1 MWPTSFLLNIL
12 KKWWHVS
19 KKSKK
24 IKNPYS
30 YALVAPI
37 GIIFFIFFLVPTFVS
52 FFFSMT
58 RWTLFDWEFVGFENF
73 VQYFKEAS
81 LAIGFKNTL
90 IYGVVTS
97 GLKVVFGLALAL
109 LLTGRLRAKGFLRS
123 VVYFPVLVSTI
134 GVGFTFSILLD
145 PNYGAIN
152 KSIVAIGKTIG
163 WETYGPGW
171 LTDPNLLPLFSV
183 ALVDVWKGVGMAT
196 VIFMAGLATIPQEYY
211 EALAVDGGGAWDKF
225 RNITLPLVRPATAA
239 VVILS
244 FIGGLRSFDLIW
256 AMTNGGPGFLSDV
269 IASINYKQY
278 QAGFYGLATAGNVI
292 LLLFVLVIIGPV
304 YWFFNK
310 KEKQA

>member
-1 MWPTSFLLNIL
+1 
-12 KKWWHVS
+12 VS
-19 KKSKK
+19 KAKQKK
-24 IKNPYS
+24 IANPYS

-37 GIIFFIFFLVPTFVS
+37 AIIFTIFFVIPTFVS

-73 VQYFKEAS
+73 IQYFKEAS

-97 GLKVVFGLALAL
+97 GLKVIFGLALAL

-134 GVGFTFSILLD
+134 GVGFTFSILMD

-152 KSIVAIGKTIG
+152 KAIVSIGKSIG

-171 LTDPNLLPLFSV
+171 LVDPNLLPLFSV
-183 ALVDVWKGVGMAT
+183 AFVDVWKGVGIAT
-196 VIFMAGLATIPQEYY
+196 VLYMAGLASIPQEYY

-225 RNITLPLVRPATAA
+225 RNITLPLVQPATAA

-292 LLLFVLVIIGPV
+292 LLFFVLAIIGPV

-310 KEKQA
+310 KEQQA

>member
-1 MWPTSFLLNIL
+1 MA
-12 KKWWHVS
+12 
-19 KKSKK
+19 
-24 IKNPYS
+24 NPYS

-37 GIIFFIFFLVPTFVS
+37 GIIFTIFFVIPTFVS

-123 VVYFPVLVSTI
+123 VVYFRVLVSTI
-134 GVGFTFSILLD
+134 GVGFTFSILMD

-152 KSIVAIGKTIG
+152 KAIVSIGKSIG

-171 LTDPNLLPLFSV
+171 LVDPNLLPLFSV
-183 ALVDVWKGVGMAT
+183 AFVDVWKGVGIAT
-196 VIFMAGLATIPQEYY
+196 VLYMAGLASIPQEYY

-225 RNITLPLVRPATAA
+225 RNITLPLVQPATSA

-292 LLLFVLVIIGPV
+292 LLFFVLAIISPV

-310 KEKQA
+310 KEQQA

>member
-1 MWPTSFLLNIL
+1 M
-12 KKWWHVS
+12 S
-19 KKSKK
+19 KAKQKK
-24 IKNPYS
+24 IENPYS

-37 GIIFFIFFLVPTFVS
+37 GIIFTIFFVIPTIVS

-73 VQYFKEAS
+73 IQYFKEAS

-134 GVGFTFSILLD
+134 GVGFTFSILMD

-152 KSIVAIGKTIG
+152 KAIVSIGKSIG

-171 LTDPNLLPLFSV
+171 LVDPNLLPLFSV
-183 ALVDVWKGVGMAT
+183 AFVDVWKGVGIAT
-196 VIFMAGLATIPQEYY
+196 VLYMAGLASIPQEYY

-225 RNITLPLVRPATAA
+225 RNITLPLVQPATSA

-292 LLLFVLVIIGPV
+292 LLFFVLAIVGPV

>member
-1 MWPTSFLLNIL
+1 M
-12 KKWWHVS
+12 S
-19 KKSKK
+19 KAKQKK
-24 IKNPYS
+24 IANPYS

-37 GIIFFIFFLVPTFVS
+37 GIIFTIFFVIPTIVS

-73 VQYFKEAS
+73 IQYFKEAS

-97 GLKVVFGLALAL
+97 GLKVIFGLALAL

-134 GVGFTFSILLD
+134 GVGFTFSILMD

-152 KSIVAIGKTIG
+152 KAIVSIGKSIG

-171 LTDPNLLPLFSV
+171 LVDPNLLPLFSV
-183 ALVDVWKGVGMAT
+183 AFVDVWKGVGIAT
-196 VIFMAGLATIPQEYY
+196 VLYMAGLASIPQEYY
-211 EALAVDGGGAWDKF
+211 EALAVDRSGAWDKF

-292 LLLFVLVIIGPV
+292 LLFFVLAIIGPV

>member
-1 MWPTSFLLNIL
+1 M
-12 KKWWHVS
+12 S
-19 KKSKK
+19 KAKQKK
-24 IKNPYS
+24 IANPYS

-37 GIIFFIFFLVPTFVS
+37 GIIFTIFFVIPTIVS

-73 VQYFKEAS
+73 IQYFKEAS

-134 GVGFTFSILLD
+134 GVGFTFSILMD

-152 KSIVAIGKTIG
+152 KAIVSIGKSIG

-171 LTDPNLLPLFSV
+171 LVDPNLLPLFSV
-183 ALVDVWKGVGMAT
+183 AFVDVWKGVGIAT
-196 VIFMAGLATIPQEYY
+196 VLYMAGLASIPQEYY

-225 RNITLPLVRPATAA
+225 RNITLPLVQPATAA

-292 LLLFVLVIIGPV
+292 LLFFVLAIIGPV

-310 KEKQA
+310 KEQQA

>member
-1 MWPTSFLLNIL
+1 M
-12 KKWWHVS
+12 S
-19 KKSKK
+19 KAKQKK
-24 IKNPYS
+24 IANPYS

-37 GIIFFIFFLVPTFVS
+37 GIIFTIFFVIPTIVS

-73 VQYFKEAS
+73 IQYFKEAS

-97 GLKVVFGLALAL
+97 GLKVIFGLALAL

-134 GVGFTFSILLD
+134 GVGFTFSILMD

-152 KSIVAIGKTIG
+152 KAIVSIGKSIG

-171 LTDPNLLPLFSV
+171 LVDPNLLPLFSV
-183 ALVDVWKGVGMAT
+183 AFVDVWKGVGIAT
-196 VIFMAGLATIPQEYY
+196 VLYMAGLASIPQEYY

-225 RNITLPLVRPATAA
+225 RNITLPLVQPATSA

-292 LLLFVLVIIGPV
+292 LLFFVLAIIGPV

-310 KEKQA
+310 KEQQV

>member
-1 MWPTSFLLNIL
+1 M
-12 KKWWHVS
+12 S
-19 KKSKK
+19 KAKQKK
-24 IKNPYS
+24 IANPYS

-37 GIIFFIFFLVPTFVS
+37 GIIFTIFFVVPTIVS

-73 VQYFKEAS
+73 IQYFKEAS

-97 GLKVVFGLALAL
+97 GLKVIFGLALAL

-134 GVGFTFSILLD
+134 GVGFTFSILMD

-152 KSIVAIGKTIG
+152 KAIVSIGKSIG

-171 LTDPNLLPLFSV
+171 LVDPNLLPLFSV
-183 ALVDVWKGVGMAT
+183 AFVDVWKGVGIAT
-196 VIFMAGLATIPQEYY
+196 VLYMAGLASIPQEYY

-225 RNITLPLVRPATAA
+225 RNITLPLVQPATAA

-292 LLLFVLVIIGPV
+292 LLFFVLAIIGPV

-310 KEKQA
+310 KEQQA

>member
-1 MWPTSFLLNIL
+1 M
-12 KKWWHVS
+12 S
-19 KKSKK
+19 KAKQKK
-24 IKNPYS
+24 IANPYS

-37 GIIFFIFFLVPTFVS
+37 GIIFTIFFVIPTIVS

-73 VQYFKEAS
+73 IQYFKEAS

-97 GLKVVFGLALAL
+97 GLKVIFGLALAL

-134 GVGFTFSILLD
+134 GVGFTFSILMD

-152 KSIVAIGKTIG
+152 KAIVSIGKSIG

-171 LTDPNLLPLFSV
+171 LVDPNLLPLFSV
-183 ALVDVWKGVGMAT
+183 AFVDVWKGVGIAT
-196 VIFMAGLATIPQEYY
+196 VLYMAGLASIPQEYY
-211 EALAVDGGGAWDKF
+211 EALAVDGGGAWDNF
-225 RNITLPLVRPATAA
+225 RNITLPLVQPATSA

-292 LLLFVLVIIGPV
+292 LLFFVLAIIGPV

-310 KEKQA
+310 KEQQA

>member
-1 MWPTSFLLNIL
+1 M
-12 KKWWHVS
+12 S
-19 KKSKK
+19 KAKQKK
-24 IKNPYS
+24 IANPYS

-37 GIIFFIFFLVPTFVS
+37 GIIFTIFFVVPTIVS

-73 VQYFKEAS
+73 IQYFKEAS

-97 GLKVVFGLALAL
+97 GLKVIFGLALAL

-134 GVGFTFSILLD
+134 GVGFTFSILMD

-152 KSIVAIGKTIG
+152 KAIVSIGKSIG

-171 LTDPNLLPLFSV
+171 LVDPNLLPLFSV
-183 ALVDVWKGVGMAT
+183 AFVDVWKGVGIAT
-196 VIFMAGLATIPQEYY
+196 VLYMAGLASIPQEYY

-225 RNITLPLVRPATAA
+225 RNITLPLVQPATAA

-292 LLLFVLVIIGPV
+292 LLFFVLAIVGPV

-310 KEKQA
+310 KEQQA

>member
-1 MWPTSFLLNIL
+1 
-12 KKWWHVS
+12 VS
-19 KKSKK
+19 KAKQKK
-24 IKNPYS
+24 IANPYS

-37 GIIFFIFFLVPTFVS
+37 GIIFTIFFVVPTIVS

-73 VQYFKEAS
+73 IQYFKEAS

-97 GLKVVFGLALAL
+97 GLKVIFGLALAL

-134 GVGFTFSILLD
+134 GVGFTFSILMD

-152 KSIVAIGKTIG
+152 KGIVAIGKSIG

-171 LTDPNLLPLFSV
+171 LVDPNLLPLFSV
-183 ALVDVWKGVGMAT
+183 AFVDVWKGVGIAT
-196 VIFMAGLATIPQEYY
+196 VLYMAGLASIPQEYY

-225 RNITLPLVRPATAA
+225 RNITLPLVQPATAA

-292 LLLFVLVIIGPV
+292 LLFFVLAIVGPV

-310 KEKQA
+310 KEQQA

>member
-1 MWPTSFLLNIL
+1 M
-12 KKWWHVS
+12 S
-19 KKSKK
+19 KARKK

-37 GIIFFIFFLVPTFVS
+37 GVIFFIFFLVPTFVS

-152 KSIVAIGKTIG
+152 KSIVALGKTIG

-183 ALVDVWKGVGMAT
+183 AIVDVWKGVGMAT

-292 LLLFVLVIIGPV
+292 LLVFVLVVIGPV

>member
-1 MWPTSFLLNIL
+1 M
-12 KKWWHVS
+12 S
-19 KKSKK
+19 KAKQKK
-24 IKNPYS
+24 IANPNS

-37 GIIFFIFFLVPTFVS
+37 GIIFTIFFVIPTFVS

-134 GVGFTFSILLD
+134 GVGFTFSILMD

-152 KSIVAIGKTIG
+152 KAIVSIGKSIG

-171 LTDPNLLPLFSV
+171 LVDPNLLPLFSV
-183 ALVDVWKGVGMAT
+183 AFVDVWKGVGIAT
-196 VIFMAGLATIPQEYY
+196 VLYMAGLASIPQEYY

-225 RNITLPLVRPATAA
+225 RNITLPLVQPATSA

-292 LLLFVLVIIGPV
+292 LLFFVLAIVGPV

>member
-1 MWPTSFLLNIL
+1 
-12 KKWWHVS
+12 VS
-19 KKSKK
+19 KAKQKK
-24 IKNPYS
+24 IANPYS

-37 GIIFFIFFLVPTFVS
+37 GIIFTIFFVIPTIVS

-73 VQYFKEAS
+73 IQYFKEAS

-97 GLKVVFGLALAL
+97 GLKVIFGLALAL

-134 GVGFTFSILLD
+134 GVGFTFSILMD

-152 KSIVAIGKTIG
+152 KGIVAIGKSIG

-171 LTDPNLLPLFSV
+171 LVDPNLLPLFSV
-183 ALVDVWKGVGMAT
+183 AFVDVWKGVGIAT
-196 VIFMAGLATIPQEYY
+196 VLYMAGLASIPQEYY

-225 RNITLPLVRPATAA
+225 RNITLPLVQPATAA

-292 LLLFVLVIIGPV
+292 LLFFVLAIVGPV

-310 KEKQA
+310 KEQQA

>member
-1 MWPTSFLLNIL
+1 M
-12 KKWWHVS
+12 KK
-19 KKSKK
+19 KKVEK
-24 IKNPYS
+24 IKSPYS

-37 GIIFFIFFLVPTFVS
+37 ALIFLLFFVIPTLVS

-90 IYGVVTS
+90 IYGFVTS
-97 GLKVVFGLALAL
+97 SLKVVLGLALAI

-134 GVGFTFSILLD
+134 GVGFTFSVLLD
-145 PNYGAIN
+145 PNYGAVN
-152 KSIVAIGKTIG
+152 KSIVAFGKSIG

-171 LTDPNLLPLFSV
+171 LVDPNLLPLLSV
-183 ALVDVWKGVGMAT
+183 SFVDVWKGVGMAT
-196 VIFMAGLATIPQEYY
+196 VIYMAGLAAIPQEYY
-211 EALAVDGGGAWDKF
+211 EALSVDGGNAWNKF
-225 RNITLPLVRPATAA
+225 RSITLPLVRPATAS
-239 VVILS
+239 VIILS

-292 LLLFVLVIIGPV
+292 LLLFVLALAGPL
-304 YWFFNK
+304 YMYFNR
-310 KEKQA
+310 KEQQA

>member
-1 MWPTSFLLNIL
+1 
-12 KKWWHVS
+12 VS
-19 KKSKK
+19 KAKQKK
-24 IKNPYS
+24 IANPYS

-37 GIIFFIFFLVPTFVS
+37 GIIFTIFFVIPTIVS

-73 VQYFKEAS
+73 IQYFKEAS

-97 GLKVVFGLALAL
+97 GLKVIFGLALAL

-134 GVGFTFSILLD
+134 GVGFTFSILMD

-152 KSIVAIGKTIG
+152 KAIVSIGKSIG

-171 LTDPNLLPLFSV
+171 LVDPNLLPLFSV
-183 ALVDVWKGVGMAT
+183 AFVDVWKGVGIAT
-196 VIFMAGLATIPQEYY
+196 VLYMAGLASIPQEYY

-225 RNITLPLVRPATAA
+225 RNITLPLVQPATAA

-292 LLLFVLVIIGPV
+292 LLFFVLAIISPV

>member
-1 MWPTSFLLNIL
+1 
-12 KKWWHVS
+12 VS
-19 KKSKK
+19 KAKQKK
-24 IKNPYS
+24 IANPYS

-37 GIIFFIFFLVPTFVS
+37 GIIFTIFFVIPTIVS

-134 GVGFTFSILLD
+134 GVGFTFSILMD

-152 KSIVAIGKTIG
+152 KGIVAIGKSIG

-171 LTDPNLLPLFSV
+171 LVDPNLLPLFSV
-183 ALVDVWKGVGMAT
+183 AFVDVWKGVGIAT
-196 VIFMAGLATIPQEYY
+196 VLYMAGLASIPQEYY

-225 RNITLPLVRPATAA
+225 RNITLPLVQPATAA

-292 LLLFVLVIIGPV
+292 LLFFVLAIIGPV

>member
-1 MWPTSFLLNIL
+1 
-12 KKWWHVS
+12 VS
-19 KKSKK
+19 KAKQKK
-24 IKNPYS
+24 IANPYS

-37 GIIFFIFFLVPTFVS
+37 GIIFTIFFVIPTFVS

-73 VQYFKEAS
+73 IQYFKEAS

-134 GVGFTFSILLD
+134 GVGFTFSILMD

-152 KSIVAIGKTIG
+152 KAIVSIGKSIG

-171 LTDPNLLPLFSV
+171 LVDPNLLPLFSV
-183 ALVDVWKGVGMAT
+183 AFVDVWKGVGIAT
-196 VIFMAGLATIPQEYY
+196 VLYMAGLASIPQEYY

-225 RNITLPLVRPATAA
+225 RNITLPLVQPATAA

-292 LLLFVLVIIGPV
+292 LLFFVLAIIGPV

-310 KEKQA
+310 KEQQA

>member
-1 MWPTSFLLNIL
+1 
-12 KKWWHVS
+12 VS
-19 KKSKK
+19 KAKQKK
-24 IKNPYS
+24 IANPYS

-37 GIIFFIFFLVPTFVS
+37 GIIFTIFFVIPTIVS

-73 VQYFKEAS
+73 IQYFKEAS

-97 GLKVVFGLALAL
+97 GLKVIFGLALAL

-134 GVGFTFSILLD
+134 GVGFTFSILMD

-152 KSIVAIGKTIG
+152 KGIVSIGKSIG

-171 LTDPNLLPLFSV
+171 LVDPNLLPLFSV
-183 ALVDVWKGVGMAT
+183 AFVDVWKGVGIAT
-196 VIFMAGLATIPQEYY
+196 VLYMAGLASIPQEYY

-225 RNITLPLVRPATAA
+225 RNITLPLVQPATAA

-292 LLLFVLVIIGPV
+292 LLFFVLAIVGPV

-310 KEKQA
+310 KEQQA

>member
-1 MWPTSFLLNIL
+1 
-12 KKWWHVS
+12 VS
-19 KKSKK
+19 KTKKK
-24 IKNPYS
+24 IKSPYS
-30 YALVAPI
+30 YKLAAPI
-37 GIIFFIFFLVPTFVS
+37 GIIFLIFFVIPTVVS

-58 RWTLFDWEFVGFENF
+58 RWTLFDWEFIGFENF
-73 VQYFKEAS
+73 IQYFKEAS

-123 VVYFPVLVSTI
+123 IVYFPVLVSTI
-134 GVGFTFSILLD
+134 GVGFTFSVLMD

-152 KSIVAIGKTIG
+152 KAIVAAGKSIG

-171 LTDPNLLPLFSV
+171 LVDPNLLPLMSV
-183 ALVDVWKGVGMAT
+183 AFVDVWKGVGIAT
-196 VIFMAGLATIPQEYY
+196 VLFMAGLAAIPQEYY

-239 VVILS
+239 VIILS

-292 LLLFVLVIIGPV
+292 LLFFVLAITGPV
-304 YWFFNK
+304 YWYFNR
-310 KEKQA
+310 KEQQS

>member
-1 MWPTSFLLNIL
+1 M
-12 KKWWHVS
+12 KKV
-19 KKSKK
+19 KEERIKS
-24 IKNPYS
+24 PYS
-30 YALVAPI
+30 YTLVLPI
-37 GIIFFIFFLVPTFVS
+37 AIIFTIFFIIPTFVS

-73 VQYFKEAS
+73 IQYFKEAS

-90 IYGVVTS
+90 IYGAITS
-97 GLKVVFGLALAL
+97 GLKVVLGLGLAM

-134 GVGFTFSILLD
+134 GVGFTFSVLLD
-145 PNYGAIN
+145 PNYGAVN
-152 KSIVAIGKTIG
+152 RFIVAVAKIFG

-183 ALVDVWKGVGMAT
+183 AFVDVWKGVGMAT
-196 VIFMAGLATIPQEYY
+196 VIYMAGLATIPQEYY
-211 EALAVDGGGAWDKF
+211 EALAVDGGNAWDKF
-225 RNITLPLVRPATAA
+225 RSITLPLVRPATAS

-292 LLLFVLVIIGPV
+292 LLVFVLALAGPL
-304 YWFFNK
+304 YMYFNR
-310 KEKQA
+310 KERQQ

>member
-1 MWPTSFLLNIL
+1 
-12 KKWWHVS
+12 VS
-19 KKSKK
+19 KAKQKK
-24 IKNPYS
+24 IANPYS

-37 GIIFFIFFLVPTFVS
+37 GIIFTIFFVIPTIVS

-73 VQYFKEAS
+73 IQYFKEAS

-97 GLKVVFGLALAL
+97 GLKVIFGLALAL

-134 GVGFTFSILLD
+134 GVGFTFSILMD

-152 KSIVAIGKTIG
+152 KAIVSIGKSIG

-171 LTDPNLLPLFSV
+171 LVDPNLLPLFSV
-183 ALVDVWKGVGMAT
+183 AFVDVWKGVGIAT
-196 VIFMAGLATIPQEYY
+196 VLYMAGLASIPQEYY

-225 RNITLPLVRPATAA
+225 RNITLPLVQPATAA

-292 LLLFVLVIIGPV
+292 LLFFVLAIVGPV

-310 KEKQA
+310 KEQQA

>member
-1 MWPTSFLLNIL
+1 V
-12 KKWWHVS
+12 KAAK
-19 KKSKK
+19 KK
-24 IKNPYS
+24 IKSPYS
-30 YALVAPI
+30 YALALPI
-37 GIIFFIFFLVPTFVS
+37 AIIFTVFFIIPTVVS

-73 VQYFKEAS
+73 IQYFKEAS

-97 GLKVVFGLALAL
+97 GLKVIFGLALAL

-145 PNYGAIN
+145 PNYGAVN
-152 KSIVAIGKTIG
+152 KAIVSFGKLIG

-171 LTDPNLLPLFSV
+171 LVDPNLLPLLSV
-183 ALVDVWKGVGMAT
+183 AFVDVWKGVGIAT
-196 VIFMAGLATIPQEYY
+196 VLYMAGLASIPQEYY

-225 RNITLPLVRPATAA
+225 RNITLPLVTPATAA

-292 LLLFVLVIIGPV
+292 LLFFVLAIIGPV
-304 YWFFNK
+304 YWYFNK
-310 KEKQA
+310 KEQQA

>member
-1 MWPTSFLLNIL
+1 M
-12 KKWWHVS
+12 KKE
-19 KKSKK
+19 KQKK
-24 IKNPYS
+24 IKSPYS
-30 YALVAPI
+30 YALVLPI
-37 GIIFFIFFLVPTFVS
+37 AVIFTIFFIIPTIVS

-73 VQYFKEAS
+73 IQYFKEAS

-97 GLKVVFGLALAL
+97 GLKVIFGLALAI

-134 GVGFTFSILLD
+134 GVGLTFGVLMD
-145 PNYGAIN
+145 PNYGVIN
-152 KSIVAIGKTIG
+152 QTIVSFGKKIG

-171 LTDPNLLPLFSV
+171 LVDPNLLPLFSV
-183 ALVDVWKGVGMAT
+183 AFVDVWKGVGMAT

-211 EALAVDGGGAWDKF
+211 EALSVDGGGAWDKF
-225 RNITLPLVRPATAA
+225 KNITLPLVRPATAA
-239 VVILS
+239 VIILS

-292 LLLFVLVIIGPV
+292 LLLFVLALTGPV
-304 YWFFNK
+304 YWYFNK
-310 KEKQA
+310 KERQA

>member
-1 MWPTSFLLNIL
+1 M
-12 KKWWHVS
+12 S
-19 KKSKK
+19 KAKHKK
-24 IKNPYS
+24 IANPYS

-37 GIIFFIFFLVPTFVS
+37 GIIFTIFFVIPTIVS

-97 GLKVVFGLALAL
+97 GLKVIFGLALAL

-134 GVGFTFSILLD
+134 GVGFTFSILMD

-152 KSIVAIGKTIG
+152 KAIVSIGKSIG

-171 LTDPNLLPLFSV
+171 LVDPNLLPLFSV
-183 ALVDVWKGVGMAT
+183 AFVDVWKGVGIAT
-196 VIFMAGLATIPQEYY
+196 VLYMAGLASIPQEYY

-225 RNITLPLVRPATAA
+225 RNITLPLVQPATAA

-292 LLLFVLVIIGPV
+292 LLFFVLAIIGPV

-310 KEKQA
+310 KEQQA

>member
-1 MWPTSFLLNIL
+1 M
-12 KKWWHVS
+12 S
-19 KKSKK
+19 KAKQKK
-24 IKNPYS
+24 IANPYS

-37 GIIFFIFFLVPTFVS
+37 GIIFTIFFVIPTIVS

-73 VQYFKEAS
+73 IQYFKEAS

-97 GLKVVFGLALAL
+97 GLKVIFGLALAL

-134 GVGFTFSILLD
+134 GVGFTFSILMD

-152 KSIVAIGKTIG
+152 KAIVSIGKSIG

-171 LTDPNLLPLFSV
+171 LVDPNLLPLFSV
-183 ALVDVWKGVGMAT
+183 AFVDVWKGVGIAT
-196 VIFMAGLATIPQEYY
+196 VLYMAGLASIPQEYY

-225 RNITLPLVRPATAA
+225 RNITLPLVQPATAA

-292 LLLFVLVIIGPV
+292 LLFFVLAIISPV

-310 KEKQA
+310 KEQQA

>member
-1 MWPTSFLLNIL
+1 M
-12 KKWWHVS
+12 S
-19 KKSKK
+19 KAKQKK
-24 IKNPYS
+24 IANPYS

-37 GIIFFIFFLVPTFVS
+37 GIIFTIFFVIPTIVS

-73 VQYFKEAS
+73 IQYFKEAS

-134 GVGFTFSILLD
+134 GVGFTFSILMD

-152 KSIVAIGKTIG
+152 KGIVSIGKSIG

-171 LTDPNLLPLFSV
+171 LVDPNLLPLFSV
-183 ALVDVWKGVGMAT
+183 AFVDVWKGVGVAT
-196 VIFMAGLATIPQEYY
+196 VLYMAGLASIPQEYY
-211 EALAVDGGGAWDKF
+211 EALAVDGGGSWDKF

-292 LLLFVLVIIGPV
+292 LLFFVLAVIGPV

-310 KEKQA
+310 KEQQA

>member
-1 MWPTSFLLNIL
+1 MKRWQ
-12 KKWWHVS
+12 VS
-19 KKSKK
+19 KPVKK
-24 IKNPYS
+24 IKSPYS
-30 YALVAPI
+30 YGLAAPV
-37 GIIFFIFFLVPTFVS
+37 GIIFLLFFIIPTVVS

-97 GLKVVFGLALAL
+97 GLKVIFGLALAI

-134 GVGFTFSILLD
+134 GVGFTFSVLMD
-145 PNYGAIN
+145 PNYGVINRAIVSFG
-152 KSIVAIGKTIG
+152 KSIG

-171 LTDPNLLPLFSV
+171 LVDPNLLPLMSV
-183 ALVDVWKGVGMAT
+183 AFVDVWKGVGMAT

-211 EALAVDGGGAWDKF
+211 EALAVDGGSAWDKF
-225 RNITLPLVRPATAA
+225 KNITLPLVRPAMGA
-239 VVILS
+239 VIILS

-292 LLLFVLVIIGPV
+292 LLLFVLALTGPL
-304 YWFFNK
+304 YWYLNR
-310 KEKQA
+310 KEQD

>member
-1 MWPTSFLLNIL
+1 M
-12 KKWWHVS
+12 S
-19 KKSKK
+19 KAKQKK
-24 IKNPYS
+24 IANPYS

-37 GIIFFIFFLVPTFVS
+37 GIIFTIFFVIPTIVS

-73 VQYFKEAS
+73 IQYFKEAS

-134 GVGFTFSILLD
+134 GVGFTFSILMD

-152 KSIVAIGKTIG
+152 KAIVSIGKSIG

-171 LTDPNLLPLFSV
+171 LVDPNLLPLFSV
-183 ALVDVWKGVGMAT
+183 AFVDVWKGVGIAT
-196 VIFMAGLATIPQEYY
+196 VLYMAGLASIPQEYY

-225 RNITLPLVRPATAA
+225 RNITLPLVQPATAA

-292 LLLFVLVIIGPV
+292 LLFFVLAIVGPV

-310 KEKQA
+310 KEQQA

>member
-1 MWPTSFLLNIL
+1 MT
-12 KKWWHVS
+12 
-19 KKSKK
+19 K
-24 IKNPYS
+24 IKKKQIKSPYS

-37 GIIFFIFFLVPTFVS
+37 GIIFLIFFVIPTLVS

-73 VQYFKEAS
+73 IQYFKEAS

-90 IYGVVTS
+90 IYGFVTS
-97 GLKVVFGLALAL
+97 GFKVVLGLGLAI

-123 VVYFPVLVSTI
+123 VIYFPVLVSTI
-134 GVGFTFSILLD
+134 GVGFTFSVLLD
-145 PNYGAIN
+145 PNYGAVN
-152 KSIVAIGKTIG
+152 KAIVGFGKMIG

-171 LTDPNLLPLFSV
+171 LVDPNLLPLLSV
-183 ALVDVWKGVGMAT
+183 SFVDVWKGVGMAT
-196 VIFMAGLATIPQEYY
+196 VIYMAGLAAIPQEYY
-211 EALAVDGGGAWDKF
+211 EALSVDGGGAWEKF
-225 RNITLPLVRPATAA
+225 RSITLPLVRPATAS
-239 VVILS
+239 VIILS

-292 LLLFVLVIIGPV
+292 LLLFVLALAGPL
-304 YWFFNK
+304 YMYFNR
-310 KEKQA
+310 KEQQA

>member
-1 MWPTSFLLNIL
+1 MSEN
-12 KKWWHVS
+12 KK
-19 KKSKK
+19 KQIKS
-24 IKNPYS
+24 PYS

-37 GIIFFIFFLVPTFVS
+37 GLIFFIFFVVPTFVS

-73 VQYFKEAS
+73 IQYFKEAS

-90 IYGVVTS
+90 IYGFVTS
-97 GLKVVFGLALAL
+97 SLKVVLGLALAI

-123 VVYFPVLVSTI
+123 VIYFPVIVSTI

-152 KSIVAIGKTIG
+152 KAIVGFGKMIG

-171 LTDPNLLPLFSV
+171 LVDPNLLPLLSISF
-183 ALVDVWKGVGMAT
+183 VDVWKGVGMAM
-196 VIFMAGLATIPQEYY
+196 VIYMAGLAAIPQEYY
-211 EALAVDGGGAWDKF
+211 EALSVDGGNAWDKF
-225 RNITLPLVRPATAA
+225 RSITLPLVRPATAS
-239 VVILS
+239 VIILS

-292 LLLFVLVIIGPV
+292 LLLLVLALAGPL
-304 YWFFNK
+304 YMYFNRK
-310 KEKQA
+310 